1 MRPNYGGYGVR
12 KMLAALR
19 RDGVEVGQDQV
30 GRLMRELGLQGVRR
44 GRPKRTTVASA
55 GQSVR
60 PADLVGRNLSA
71 QRPDQLWV
79 CDLTYLRTWVGF
91 AYLAL
96 VIDVFSRRILGWA
109 LATHMRTDLPLEALE
124 MAIWTR
130 QHRVAGLVHHT
141 DAGSQYLAIRYAE
154 TLAAAGA
161 VPSVGSVGD
170 SFDNALAES

>member
-19 RDGVEVGQDQV
+19 RDGVEVGRDQV

-44 GRPKRTTVASA
+44 GSSKRTTVSSA

-60 PADLVGRNLSA
+60 PADLVGRNFST

-79 CDLTYLRTWVGF
+79 CDLTYLQTWVGF

-96 VIDVFSRRILGWA
+96 VIDVFSRRI
-109 LATHMRTDLPLEALE
+109 
-124 MAIWTR
+124 
-130 QHRVAGLVHHT
+130 
-141 DAGSQYLAIRYAE
+141 
-154 TLAAAGA
+154 
-161 VPSVGSVGD
+161 VG
-170 SFDNALAES
+170 